1 MNTTVIPLDQLK
13 LSDSNVRKT
22 IVGIDD
28 LAASICAHGLL
39 QNLSVVPNCEGFDV
53 VAGGRRLR
61 ALQKLVADGK
71 LPADFGVPCN
81 LLDAGSALEASTA
94 ENVVRQAMHPA
105 DEFDAFA
112 KLAQEGTPTH
122 EIADRFGCEEKHVR
136 QRLKLANV
144 APSLIAAYR
153 AGDATLEQ
161 LMALAITDDHAAQE
175 RVWKAA
181 RQPWERQ
188 PRQLREALTDKE
200 YRLGGHPIANY
211 VGVDAYRNAGGEIRQ
226 DLFGDDG
233 EGFMV
238 DTKLADRLAMEKLER
253 RAEQLR
259 KDGWLWVEARLT
271 FDKYGV
277 DARAFTQVEPT
288 RHGNKEVWPDEVKA
302 GAGVIVAPP
311 EYRNETKARVICGLV
326 RPGDRKKLAGTKAKT
341 ATGKRVTAKKPGD
354 LSFAATQRLQGFRTA
369 VLRDHI
375 ARRPAIALPALVA
388 SLAATWRKTPSGVD
402 TITGIQRA
410 TDYTHRADLAVTEGI
425 DAAPQTAVLR
435 EHLATF
441 KHIGQDHDC
450 MFAALLEQPLEVVM
464 VLLAGLIA
472 DAVLAAEKAPKDHDA
487 GARFA
492 QLCGIDFA
500 DHWQPTAEWIA
511 TVPASTA
518 IAAVTEAC
526 GEIEGARLKKL
537 RGPELHQAAAEALAG
552 KRWLPPP
559 LRAPAPPKPKAAKA
573 PKSRKTKAPAEV
585 AA

>member
-1 MNTTVIPLDQLK
+1 MNTTIPLDQLK
-13 LSDSNVRKT
+13 LSDRNVRKT
-22 IVGIDD
+22 VAGIED
-28 LAASICAHGLL
+28 LAASIAAHGLL

-71 LPADFGVPCN
+71 LPADYAVPCIV
-81 LLDAGSALEASTA
+81 LDDATALEASTA

-105 DEFDAFA
+105 DEFDAFHQ
-112 KLAQEGTPTH
+112 LAQQGKSTH

-153 AGDATLEQ
+153 AGEADLAQ

-181 RQPWERQ
+181 RGDWERE
-188 PRQLREALTDKE
+188 PRRLREALTDKE
-200 YRLGGHPIANY
+200 YKLGGHPIANY
-211 VGVDAYRNAGGEIRQ
+211 VGVDAYRKAGGEIRQ

-259 KDGWLWVEARLT
+259 KEGWLWVEARLT
-271 FDKYGV
+271 FDKYGD
-277 DARAFTQVEPT
+277 DARAFTQIDPAW
-288 RHGNKEVWPDEVKA
+288 RGNKEVWPDEVKA
-302 GAGVIVAPP
+302 GAGVIVTPP
-311 EYRNETKARVICGLV
+311 EYRHETKARVICGLV

-341 ATGKRVTAKKPGD
+341 TTGKPAAPKKPGD

-388 SLAATWRKTPSGVD
+388 ALAATWRKTRSDVD
-402 TITGIQRA
+402 IITGIHRA
-410 TDYTHRADLAVTEGI
+410 TDYTHRAAEPVREGL
-425 DAAPQTAVLR
+425 DAAPQTAALR

-441 KHIGQDHDC
+441 QHIGNNHDC
-450 MFAALLEQPLEVVM
+450 MFAALLEQPLEDVM

-472 DAVLAAEKAPKDHDA
+472 DAVLAADQAPKDQDA

-492 QLCGIDFA
+492 QLCGLDFA
-500 DHWQPTAEWIA
+500 DHWQPTAEWFA

-559 LRAPAPPKPKAAKA
+559 LRAPAPPKPRRTSKGRKPGRLEAA
-573 PKSRKTKAPAEV
+573 
-585 AA
+585 